1 MMMMVTWQDSVDMT
15 HKLTAFILAQHKK
28 HKEASKSSGK
38 DGTYYDDDSEWMIVM
53 MMIVIMI
60 VSELSIYLSLWL
72 YVCCD
77 HALIYRYHIYLSIYA
92 SIYSSIHL
100 SIYLS
105 NYLSIDECI

>member
-53 MMIVIMI
+53 MI

-72 YVCCD
+72 YVC
-77 HALIYRYHIYLSIYA
+77 LTMLLFIVII
-92 SIYSSIHL
+92 
-100 SIYLS
+100 SIYLCI
-105 NYLSIDECI
+105 YLFI

>member
-1 MMMMVTWQDSVDMT
+1 MIDDDLMMIMMMMVTWQDSVDMT

-53 MMIVIMI
+53 MI

-77 HALIYRYHIYLSIYA
+77 HAVIYRYYIYLSM
-92 SIYSSIHL
+92 H
-100 SIYLS
+100 LS
-105 NYLSIDECI
+105 NYLSIYWWMYIS